1 MNSKLRSCAGRRVLF
16 LGLVLLAVGLAGVSA
31 PARSQAASPWAKPWP
46 AEFDGCTSIMVGR
59 LASADGSV
67 MTAHTC
73 DGSYRQWVT
82 IVPHAKY
89 PEGAK
94 TKIFSGLMHTETPV
108 EMRNVKQTGEIP
120 QVAETF
126 AYMNTAYPCMNEAGL
141 AIGETTIGGRRELYN
156 PEGQLMIEEIERLVL
171 ERCKTAREAIKLAGE
186 LIKTYGYGDFGEC
199 ITIADA
205 REVWHLEIFGEGP
218 LQKGGVWAAVRIP
231 DDQVGISANI
241 PRISEVDPKNP
252 DRYMASEN
260 VFKLAEEMGWYDP
273 AKGEPF
279 KFWKVYSGMR
289 PYSIR
294 DFYVLSTLAPSLKL
308 TMDLPE
314 LPFTVK
320 PEKKLTISEVLKY
333 YRETYAGTEWDPTK
347 NLMVPR
353 RQMMGRPGGGAPGA
367 KPPAQPV
374 QPQAQPQAPEMIK
387 SPLAQPFISQDL
399 VQLVNALKPGTVTPS
414 RAIAISGCSY
424 ATVLQCRA
432 GLPPAIG
439 TVCWFA
445 LDNPGLSPRIPIY
458 AGVTELP
465 PSFAICGQ
473 WRYRMDSAAWIFRR
487 TNRLAT
493 VKWGAAQKVMED
505 NLAAFEKK
513 ALLEM
518 PLVEKTYQEL
528 LASKTP
534 EKLPFTP
541 AQYLTK
547 WSNDFAHA
555 AMGKSIELGDQF
567 MFLLR
572 GGL

>member
-1 MNSKLRSCAGRRVLF
+1 MNSSPRSRARLRALS
-16 LGLVLLAVGLAGVSA
+16 LGLLLLAAGLAGASS
-31 PARSQAASPWAKPWP
+31 PRPDSPWAKPWP

-73 DGSYRQWVT
+73 DGNYRQWVN
-82 IVPHAKY
+82 IVPGGKF

-94 TKIFSGLMHTETPV
+94 TKIYSGLMHTETPV
-108 EMRNVKQTGEIP
+108 EMRGVKETGEIP
-120 QVAETF
+120 QAASTF

-156 PEGQLMIEEIERLVL
+156 PEGQLMIEEIERIVL
-171 ERCKTAREAIKLAGE
+171 QRCKTAREAIQLAGE
-186 LIKTYGYGDFGEC
+186 LIKAYGYGDFGEC

-205 REVWHLEIFGEGP
+205 KEVWHFEVFGEGP

-231 DDQVGISANI
+231 DDHVGISANI
-241 PRISEVDPKNP
+241 PRIAEVDLKNP

-260 VFKLAEEMGWYDP
+260 VFQVAQDMGWYDP

-279 KFWKVYSGMR
+279 KFWKAYSGGR

-308 TMDLPE
+308 TMELPE
-314 LPFTVK
+314 LPFSVK
-320 PEKKLTISEVLKY
+320 PEKKLTISDVLKY
-333 YRETYAGTEWDPTK
+333 YRETYAGTEYDPTK

-353 RQMMGRPGGGAPGA
+353 RQMMRRPGSEPAAPA
-367 KPPAQPV
+367 
-374 QPQAQPQAPEMIK
+374 QAPEMVK
-387 SPLAQPFISQDL
+387 SPLAQPFLSGDL
-399 VQLVNALKPGTVTPS
+399 MQLVNALKPGTIAPT
-414 RAIAISGCSY
+414 RAIAISGCAY

-432 GLPPAIG
+432 NMPPAIG

-445 LDNPGLSPRIPIY
+445 FDNPGLSARIPIY
-458 AGVTELP
+458 AGVTSLP

-493 VKWGAAQKVMED
+493 VKWAAGEKLMMD
-505 NLAAFEKK
+505 NLAAFEAK

-518 PLVEKTYQEL
+518 PLVEKTYMQL
-528 LASKTP
+528 LAAKGS
-534 EKLPFTP
+534 EKPAMTP
-541 AQYLTK
+541 AEYLTK

-555 AMGKSIELGDQF
+555 AMSKSIELGDQL

>member
-1 MNSKLRSCAGRRVLF
+1 MILTSRSHAWKRILSV
-16 LGLVLLAVGLAGVSA
+16 GLLLLAAGLISA
-31 PARSQAASPWAKPWP
+31 SAAKAPQPTSPWAKPWP

-73 DGSYRQWVT
+73 DGNYRQWVA
-82 IVPHAKY
+82 IVPHGKF

-94 TKIFSGLMHTETPV
+94 NKIYSGLMHTETPV
-108 EMRNVKQTGEIP
+108 EMRNVKPTGEIP
-120 QVAETF
+120 QVAETYAF
-126 AYMNTAYPCMNEAGL
+126 MNTAYPCMNEAGL
-141 AIGETTIGGRRELYN
+141 AIGETTIGGRRELFN
-156 PEGQLMIEEIERLVL
+156 PEGQLMIEEIERIVL

-205 REVWHLEIFGEGP
+205 KEVWHCEFMGEGP

-241 PRISEVDPKNP
+241 PRISEIDLKNP

-260 VFKLAEEMGWYDP
+260 IFKVAQDMGWYDP

-279 KFWKVYSGMR
+279 KFWKAYSGMK
-289 PYSIR
+289 PFMIR
-294 DFYVLSTLAPSLKL
+294 EFYVLSTLAPSLNLK
-308 TMDLPE
+308 MDMAE
-314 LPFTVK
+314 LPFSVK
-320 PEKKLTISEVLKY
+320 PEKKLSISDVLKY

-353 RQMMGRPGGGAPGA
+353 RQQMRRPGSE
-367 KPPAQPV
+367 PAQPTA
-374 QPQAQPQAPEMIK
+374 PAPAPEMVK
-387 SPLAQPFISQDL
+387 SPLAQPFISGDL
-399 VQLVNALKPGTVTPS
+399 AQLVNALKPGTVSNS
-414 RAIAISGCSY
+414 RAIAISGCAY

-432 GLPPAIG
+432 NMPPAIG

-445 LDNPGLSPRIPIY
+445 FDNPGLSVRIPIY

-473 WRYRMDSAAWIFRR
+473 WRYRMDAAPWVFRR

-493 VKWGAAQKVMED
+493 VKWGAAEKIMMD

-518 PLVEKTYQEL
+518 PLVEKTYLEL

-547 WSNDFAHA
+547 YTNDFAYA